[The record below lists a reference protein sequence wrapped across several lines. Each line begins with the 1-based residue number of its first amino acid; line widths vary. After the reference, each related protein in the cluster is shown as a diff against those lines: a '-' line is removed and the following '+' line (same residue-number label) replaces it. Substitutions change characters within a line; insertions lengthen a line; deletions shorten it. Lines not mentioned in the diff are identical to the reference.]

1 MDLTPFI
8 VSIPDRENEYS
19 YCMTKDCVS
28 AAARIISSMDPNIDP
43 CDNFYGFTCGG
54 FIDNT
59 EIPPEKFGVSTMS
72 QIQVI
77 IVAAVFS
84 ITGS

>member
-1 MDLTPFI
+1 MDLTLFI
-8 VSIPDRENEYS
+8 VSIPDRENDYS

-59 EIPPEKFGVSTMS
+59 EIPQEKFGVSTMS

-77 IVAAVFS
+77 IIIAFFQ
-84 ITGS
+84 